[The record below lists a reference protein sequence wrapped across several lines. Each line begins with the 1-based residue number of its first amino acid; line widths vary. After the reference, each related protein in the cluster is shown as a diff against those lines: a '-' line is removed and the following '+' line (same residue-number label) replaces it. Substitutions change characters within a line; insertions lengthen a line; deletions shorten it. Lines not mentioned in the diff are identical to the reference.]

1 MNNFYQNKTS
11 TNLLILTI
19 LAFTFTLG
27 CKKISKPKM
36 KNSQTLVEV
45 ETLSSIVP
53 LGDDDDERILIKP
66 KLFLSSGE
74 VAVGAEVHV
83 ENEDFET
90 SGFVD
95 AANDLEIEV
104 PEVGFYQC
112 DVVYGGN
119 VVLANGFFIDEN
131 GLSLSGVIPDNAA
144 GSSFIYNGN

>member
-27 CKKISKPKM
+27 CKKISKPEM
-36 KNSQTLVEV
+36 KKSQALVEV
-45 ETLSSIVP
+45 ETLSSLVP

-66 KLFLSSGE
+66 KLFLFSGE
-74 VAVGAEVHV
+74 VAVGAEFRVT
-83 ENEDFET
+83 NEDFET

-119 VVLANGFFIDEN
+119 VVLANGFFISEI
-131 GLSLSGVIPDNAA
+131 GLSLSGVIPNNET
-144 GSSFIYNGN
+144 GFIYSVN

>member
-27 CKKISKPKM
+27 CKKIAKPKM

-83 ENEDFET
+83 TNEDFET

-144 GSSFIYNGN
+144 GFIYSAND

>member
-1 MNNFYQNKTS
+1 M
-11 TNLLILTI
+11 
-19 LAFTFTLG
+19 
-27 CKKISKPKM
+27 KK
-36 KNSQTLVEV
+36 SQTLVEV
-45 ETLSSIVP
+45 ETLEVETLVP
-53 LGDDDDERILIKP
+53 YDDDERILIKP

-83 ENEDFET
+83 ANEDFET

-119 VVLANGFFIDEN
+119 VVLANGFF
-131 GLSLSGVIPDNAA
+131 
-144 GSSFIYNGN
+144 Y